1 MRTQK
6 LFISDETFYEICRP
20 NFDLRGHLTLEE
32 DKIKIVWIPGKK
44 KDTTRRNKP
53 AHFFCNYNLSVGH
66 KTL

>member
-44 KDTTRRNKP
+44 KTQQEGISL
-53 AHFFCNYNLSVGH
+53 HILSV
-66 KTL
+66 TIIYL